1 MAAPILTPTP
11 EATGR
16 SGSPAPRRA
25 RRHRR
30 REALT
35 GYLLISPQALGFTL
49 FVLVPLV
56 AIVVLSFTHT
66 DLRSGRS
73 EAAGWDNYRQLL
85 TEDPTFWRSVAVTGV
100 FALGLVAINVGL
112 SLGLALVLYRR
123 PPGAGLFL
131 TLAFLSVVTSQ
142 AAWALVWRFLLQ
154 GEGGGV
160 NELLSLVGI
169 TGPNW
174 LFEAKPALAAV
185 IVVAALKTVGL
196 KAVIFLA
203 ALRNI
208 PSETLEA
215 ARLDGASE
223 WRLIRHVVLPL
234 IAPTTL
240 VVVLITFIGSFQV
253 FDYIQLMTHGGPSH
267 ATSVLAFYL
276 YEQAFE
282 LFQAGYASAIAV
294 VLFGL
299 TLLLVA
305 AQWWAR
311 RKWVHS
317 E

>member
-1 MAAPILTPTP
+1 MV
-11 EATGR
+11 
-16 SGSPAPRRA
+16 A
-25 RRHRR
+25 RRRV
-30 REALT
+30 RETLT
-35 GYLLISPQALGFTL
+35 GYLLITPQMLGFTL

-56 AIVVLSFTHT
+56 SVVVLSFTHT
-66 DLRSGRS
+66 DLRSGVS
-73 EAAGWDNYRQLL
+73 KPAGWENYRELL
-85 TEDPTFWRSVAVTGV
+85 TGDATFWHSLAVTGV
-100 FALGLVAINVGL
+100 FALGLVVINVGL
-112 SLGLALVLYRR
+112 SLGLALVLHRR
-123 PPGAGLFL
+123 PPGAEVFL
-131 TLAFLSVVTSQ
+131 TLAFLSVITSQ

-154 GEGGGV
+154 GKGGGV
-160 NELLSLVGI
+160 NEFLSVFGI

-174 LFEAKPALAAV
+174 LFEAQPSLVAV
-185 IVVAALKTVGL
+185 TVVAALKTVGL

-203 ALRNI
+203 ALRNM

-223 WRLIRHVVLPL
+223 WRVTRHIVLPL

-253 FDYIQLMTHGGPSH
+253 FDYIQLMTHGGPAH
-267 ATSVLAFYL
+267 ATSVLAYYL
-276 YEQAFE
+276 YEQAFQ
-282 LFQAGYASAIAV
+282 LFRTGYASAIAV